1 MTDWT
6 CFKEHDKLTIHNKG
20 WEEDVKKVLAAGPS
34 KTDGKQTIFYGL
46 LFGSLPE
53 SEKDSKRL
61 RQEAHLIMV
70 AGTDT
75 TATTLAS
82 IVYHLIANP
91 NVLRKLKAELEI
103 AMPDPEA
110 PPTIAQVETLPY
122 LVG

>member
-1 MTDWT
+1 
-6 CFKEHDKLTIHNKG
+6 
-20 WEEDVKKVLAAGPS
+20 
-34 KTDGKQTIFYGL
+34 
-46 LFGSLPE
+46 
-53 SEKDSKRL
+53 
-61 RQEAHLIMV
+61 MV

-82 IVYHLIANP
+82 IVYHLIINP
-91 NVLRKLKAELEI
+91 DVLRKLKAELEI